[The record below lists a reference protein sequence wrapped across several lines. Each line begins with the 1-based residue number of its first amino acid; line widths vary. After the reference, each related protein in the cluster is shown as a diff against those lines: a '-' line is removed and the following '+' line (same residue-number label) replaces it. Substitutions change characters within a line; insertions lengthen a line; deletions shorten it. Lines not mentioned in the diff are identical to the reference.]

1 MNRVIRVQQQ
11 LITDAAAVGSVST
24 GAFAWLANVN
34 EILQFISLVIS
45 IALGVYAI
53 RRIFKKDDEQ

>member
-1 MNRVIRVQQQ
+1 MHRLIKVQQQ
-11 LITDAAAVGSVST
+11 LITDAAAVGSIST

-45 IALGVYAI
+45 IALGAYAI
-53 RRIFKKDDEQ
+53 HRILKKDDEK